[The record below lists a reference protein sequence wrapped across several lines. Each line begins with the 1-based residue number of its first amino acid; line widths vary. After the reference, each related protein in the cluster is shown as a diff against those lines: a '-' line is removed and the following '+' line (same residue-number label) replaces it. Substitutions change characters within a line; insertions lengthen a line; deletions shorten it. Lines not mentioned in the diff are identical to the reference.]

1 MKLALILA
9 LSIGCSSHVN
19 TPVSGD
25 MIEAHGDATPEAV
38 GAQKPVRGNEDGP
51 SKPPPFAGDWTGEAC
66 GERTYPQVLSFSD
79 SGDFTAQ
86 DLISPCPKGT
96 NCVWSGIVTR
106 KGTWSHQAMTITLSQ
121 TGETPES
128 PKPAA
133 ALPTTLTLAH
143 DILKSNNDCAYRRS
157 G

>member
-1 MKLALILA
+1 MKLALATA
-9 LSIGCSSHVN
+9 LVIGCSGHVN
-19 TPVSGD
+19 TPVSSD
-25 MIEAHGDATPEAV
+25 IVEPHGDATPEPAE
-38 GAQKPVRGNEDGP
+38 AQTPGPSKEDGP
-51 SKPPPFAGDWTGEAC
+51 PGATPFAGDWSGEAC
-66 GERTYPQVLSFSD
+66 GERSYPQVLSFSD

-86 DLISPCPKGT
+86 DLISPCPKDAT
-96 NCVWSGIVTR
+96 CVWSGIVTR
-106 KGTWSHQAMTITLSQ
+106 KGTWSHQAMTLTLSQ

>member
-1 MKLALILA
+1 MNLALTL
-9 LSIGCSSHVN
+9 LIGCSAHVN
-19 TPVSGD
+19 TPVSSD
-25 MIEAHGDATPEAV
+25 IAETHVDATPEVSEAPT
-38 GAQKPVRGNEDGP
+38 PVPSTEDGP
-51 SKPPPFAGDWTGEAC
+51 PKTAPFAGDWTGEAC
-66 GERTYPQVLSFSD
+66 GERAYPQVLSFSD

-86 DLISPCPKGT
+86 DLISPCPKDAT
-96 NCVWSGIVTR
+96 CIWSGVVTR
-106 KGTWSHQAMTITLSQ
+106 KGSWSQQAMTITLTQ

-143 DILKSNNDCAYRRS
+143 DILKSTNDCAYRRS